1 MSNKLTFVLPFSI
14 NYYPF
19 NNIEKDDVEYDEPTE
34 EMIVV
39 TSEN

>member
-1 MSNKLTFVLPFSI
+1 MSNKLAFIFPFSI

-19 NNIEKDDVEYDEPTE
+19 NYVENDDVEYDEPTE

-39 TSEN
+39 ASER